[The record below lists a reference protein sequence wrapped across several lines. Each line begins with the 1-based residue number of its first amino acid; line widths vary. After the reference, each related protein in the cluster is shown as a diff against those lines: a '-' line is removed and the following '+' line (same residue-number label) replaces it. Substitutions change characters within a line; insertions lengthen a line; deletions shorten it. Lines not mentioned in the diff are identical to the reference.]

1 MQYNKNKSST
11 NGSSHRMFSIK
22 KVVLRNFS
30 KFTGKHLCQSLFF
43 NKAAGLVP
51 NAPFLYPLKTS
62 ENHVLLFFQ
71 TLVRLVYL
79 ILIMLEYERAKFI
92 M

>member
-62 ENHVLLFFQ
+62 ENRVLLFFQ
-71 TLVRLVYL
+71 TRWARWTRWTRWARLSYFDH
-79 ILIMLEYERAKFI
+79 A
-92 M
+92 